1 MSILIKYALKE
12 SAIEIIAKMGT
23 PTAKKPPVKK
33 NKPAVVK
40 TEKIKDKAPAKKR
53 FDLHKALK
61 EHFGFNKFI
70 GTQEKAIESL
80 LAGHDTF
87 VIMPTGGGKSLCY
100 QLPALVSEGVA
111 LIVSPLIALMKNQVD
126 LVRGYSSNDSVAHFL
141 NSTLNKKEVK
151 EVHDDLLS
159 GKTKLLFVAPETM
172 TRQDNIEFFAGLTIS
187 FFAVDEAHCISE
199 WGHDFRPEYR
209 RLREMMIQINP
220 DAPVI
225 ALTATATPKVQ
236 SDIVKNLDLREPNIF
251 ISSFNRA
258 NLYYEVLPKIKK
270 AQVDENIVRFIKSMK
285 KKSGIIY
292 TLNRKTTEELAD
304 ILNANGIK
312 AVAYH
317 AGLDSKLRASRQ
329 DLFLG
334 EEMQVICATI
344 AFGMGIDKPD
354 IRFVIHYNIPKSI
367 ENYYQETGRAGRDGL
382 EGKCLLYYS
391 HKDVSKLEHLMRDKP
406 LSEREVGAQLINETV
421 AFAETGVCRRKILM
435 SYFGEEYEKENC
447 GHCDNCKHPKERLE
461 AKDEVVIALKAIK
474 ALEERFAT
482 DYVVQIISGRLTPQ
496 IQMFRH
502 DALDAFASGND
513 KDNHFW
519 NSLLRQLILEGL
531 LTKDIEE
538 YGVLKFTKKT
548 EAYLKKPKS
557 FQIVLNKMYDNANA
571 DDEEGTE
578 VTEGAALDERLLE
591 MLTELRQK
599 EAKRVGLVSWI
610 IFLENTLQDMAT
622 MYPTSLEELEKCQGV
637 SKGKALKFGKPFVE
651 LIKRYVEDN
660 NIERPDDFVM
670 KSVVNKSGSKV
681 YIIQNTDKKVSLETI
696 AKNKGWRMD
705 EMLEEMETI
714 AASGTKLNLT
724 YAIDE
729 MLDDDDQDEII
740 EYFKSCETS
749 SLQVAQ
755 EELSEFNF
763 NWEQLKIMR
772 IKFLSEYGM

>member
-1 MSILIKYALKE
+1 MGTTVKKAAGKTTAAKTAKTKE
-12 SAIEIIAKMGT
+12 SAQPGLKAGN
-23 PTAKKPPVKK
+23 AKKK
-33 NKPAVVK
+33 
-40 TEKIKDKAPAKKR
+40 
-53 FDLHKALK
+53 FDLHKALQ
-61 EHFGFNKFI
+61 EYFGFDKFK

-100 QLPALVSEGVA
+100 QLPAMVSEGVA
-111 LIVSPLIALMKNQVD
+111 IIVSPLIALMKNQVD
-126 LVRGYSSNDSVAHFL
+126 LVRGYSSNDEVAHFL
-141 NSTLNKKEVK
+141 NSTLNKKEIK
-151 EVHDDLLS
+151 EVHDDLLT
-159 GKTKLLFVAPETM
+159 GKTKMLYVAPETL
-172 TRQDNIEFFAGLTIS
+172 TKQENLEFFSDLTIS

-220 DAPVI
+220 DAPVV

-236 SDIVKNLDLREPNIF
+236 SDIVKNLDLQNPNIF
-251 ISSFNRA
+251 ISSFNRP

-270 AQVDENIVRFIKSMK
+270 NQADESIVRFIKGMK
-285 KKSGIIY
+285 EKSGIIY
-292 TLNRKTTEELAD
+292 TLNRKTTEELAN
-304 ILNANGIK
+304 ILMANGIK

-317 AGLDSKLRASRQ
+317 AGLDSKLRADRQ
-329 DLFLG
+329 DQFLS
-334 EEMQVICATI
+334 EEVQVICATI

-382 EGKCLLYYS
+382 EGKCILYYS

-406 LSEREVGAQLINETV
+406 LSEREVGAQLIGETV
-421 AFAETGVCRRKILM
+421 AFAESGVCRRKVLM

-447 GHCDNCKHPKERLE
+447 GHCDNCKHPKEKVE
-461 AKDEVVIALKAIK
+461 AKDEATIALKVIRI
-474 ALEERFAT
+474 LDERFAT
-482 DYVVQIISGRLTPQ
+482 EYIVQILIGRLTPQ

-502 DALDAFASGND
+502 DGLDIFASGND
-513 KDNHFW
+513 KDSLFW
-519 NSLLRQLILEGL
+519 NSLIRQLILEGM

-538 YGVLKFTKKT
+538 YGVLKFTKKG
-548 EAYLKKPKS
+548 EAFLKKPKS
-557 FQIVLNKMYDNANA
+557 FKVILNHLYDDANA

-578 VTEGAALDERLLE
+578 TTIGAAADDKLFE
-591 MLTELRQK
+591 MLKELRQK
-599 EAKRVGLVSWI
+599 EAKKKNLPPFV
-610 IFLENTLQDMAT
+610 IFLETSLQDMAT
-622 MYPTSLEELEKCQGV
+622 MYPTTVTELEKCQGV
-637 SKGKALKFGKPFVE
+637 SKGKAIRYGKPFVE
-651 LIKRYVEDN
+651 LIARYVEEN
-660 NIERPDDFVM
+660 NIEKPDDFVM

-714 AASGTKLNLT
+714 AASGTRLNLD

-729 MLDDDDQDEII
+729 MLDEYEQEEII
-740 EYFKSCETS
+740 EYFKGCDTS

-755 EELSEFNF
+755 EELAGHNF
-763 NWEQLKIMR
+763 SWEQLKIMR